1 MGQPLNDYIKNYQKV
16 KILRAKKREGL
27 IRARL
32 MGAAKA
38 TGEVLIFL
46 DSHCECAN
54 GWLEPLIDPIAR
66 NPNVST
72 VPFIESID
80 DNTFQFI
87 GTSIADSTLYFI
99 QFYNSNKHSCYNHN
113 F

>member
-1 MGQPLNDYIKNYQKV
+1 MEKV
-16 KILRAKKREGL
+16 KILRATKREGL

-38 TGEVLIFL
+38 KGEILIFL
-46 DSHCECAN
+46 DSHCECGI

-66 NPNVST
+66 NPNIST

-80 DNTFQFI
+80 DNTFEFM
-87 GTSIADSTLYFI
+87 GTAIADSMYK
-99 QFYNSNKHSCYNHN
+99 NKI
-113 F
+113 